1 MSTGAC
7 GINCDVCR
15 LCLLGSCST
24 CGPGGSQDALNKIS
38 VQERLLGA
46 PCPILACATEKNVK
60 YCPRDCD
67 KFPCD
72 VFKAGPYPFGQGY
85 LDMQERRRTQAPS
98 SKTPSGEAVKVPAE
112 YWEDLESSDIGLLCE
127 NAGAINHPH
136 TGLLLP
142 FLKEYLLI
150 DMQKRSLFR
159 QGHAQWEGI
168 DNPLLEL
175 VCLVYLLNASPETL
189 AQEMI
194 SVQELKSAHF
204 FRGPHELKIRP
215 LLIRYGEDLEGF
227 KKAAERVGGE
237 VLNLADVAYKF
248 LAFPKVPLHYLFWK
262 GDEEFQPT
270 LSILFDRSV
279 ENHLAADA
287 IWGLVNLVSDILFR
301 GDSGV

>member
-1 MSTGAC
+1 
-7 GINCDVCR
+7 
-15 LCLLGSCST
+15 
-24 CGPGGSQDALNKIS
+24 
-38 VQERLLGA
+38 
-46 PCPILACATEKNVK
+46 
-60 YCPRDCD
+60 
-67 KFPCD
+67 
-72 VFKAGPYPFGQGY
+72 
-85 LDMQERRRTQAPS
+85 MQKRRRTEAPS
-98 SKTPSGEAVKVPAE
+98 PKTPSGDAVEVPAQ
-112 YWEDLESSDIGLLCE
+112 YWEDLKGKDIERLCE

-175 VCLVYLLNASPETL
+175 ICLVYLLNAGQETL
-189 AQEMI
+189 AREMI

-204 FRGPHELKIRP
+204 FRGPHELRVKP
-215 LLIRYGEDLEGF
+215 LLIRYGDDLGGF

-237 VLNLADVAYKF
+237 ALDLADVAYKF
-248 LAFPKVPLHYLFWK
+248 LVFPKVPLYYLFWK

-270 LSILFDRSV
+270 LSILFDRSI
-279 ENHLAADA
+279 EYHLAADA

-301 GDSGV
+301 GEKDV